1 MPFAMIK
8 SLAYCLKSE
17 RMLGSNVALF
27 SISIVPTVISIL
39 FVTAQIMSSALL
51 ILVTT
56 VACWPRVST
65 NSFKS
70 SSVLIGWFSFNI
82 TEWDL

>member
-8 SLAYCLKSE
+8 YLAYCFKSE

-39 FVTAQIMSSALL
+39 FVTTQIMSSALF
-51 ILVTT
+51 ILVIT
-56 VACWPRVST
+56 VACWPRVSS
-65 NSFKS
+65 NSFTS
-70 SSVLIGWFSFNI
+70 LFVLIGQYH
-82 TEWDL
+82 